1 MLKHLCRKERALLGN
16 GKMVKLEGRYQ
27 DPMSNSSQGFYSLTT
42 VIFTKL
48 PGKSVTLKST
58 EEMLLAWMSSWRGH
72 APCVVR
78 DVPSIPTA
86 QSISYPECM
95 DCGFILSGRRYRN
108 ESWEYP
114 HHLAEGS
121 AAPVGEGFL
130 LWCKDV
136 TLQKIYFSSVLISVQ
151 IVISSFKTSSFL

>member
-58 EEMLLAWMSSWRGH
+58 EEMLLAWMSS
-72 APCVVR
+72 
-78 DVPSIPTA
+78 
-86 QSISYPECM
+86 
-95 DCGFILSGRRYRN
+95 
-108 ESWEYP
+108 
-114 HHLAEGS
+114 
-121 AAPVGEGFL
+121 
-130 LWCKDV
+130 
-136 TLQKIYFSSVLISVQ
+136 
-151 IVISSFKTSSFL
+151 